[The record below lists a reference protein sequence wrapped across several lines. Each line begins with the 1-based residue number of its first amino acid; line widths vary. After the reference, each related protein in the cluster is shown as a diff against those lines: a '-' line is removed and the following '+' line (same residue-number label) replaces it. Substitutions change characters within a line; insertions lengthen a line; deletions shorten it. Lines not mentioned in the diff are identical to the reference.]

1 MKICIVSNTHP
12 TNDVRLYYKLAM
24 SLAKQNEVYLITTN
38 GIVNDTSNP
47 YQMVVDVSSRHLAIW
62 HLGKKVKE
70 LKPEI
75 IICVEPLTLLI
86 AWVLKKKLKFRVI
99 FDVHEFFAISF
110 SERFPRFFRLPAYL
124 FYQLSLKQLM
134 KIADAVF
141 VVNQEMRNQ
150 LLGRNKRIPSLVLP
164 NYPVKNVWDYECNI
178 PGSLEQLC
186 QMNFDL
192 IYIGGLTEDRGIY
205 KILKVV
211 SLLKRDFPFLKVLI
225 LGKFFKIDTE
235 NRFNQSI
242 NDYNLNAIIYYQ
254 SWIPAEKIGLL
265 LKRCR
270 FGLWIFNPKNRR
282 LRLSTPLKVLE
293 YLSAGLPVI
302 TIKTPLMKALVEKNG
317 VGICSAYQS
326 KAIADA
332 SAKMLRLNDKEY
344 KAMSNKCLELAE
356 NKFNWETMEPELFQ
370 VINGLGK
377 K

>member
-1 MKICIVSNTHP
+1 MKICIVSNSHP

-38 GIVNDTSNP
+38 GIVNNTHNP
-47 YQMVVDVSSRHLAIW
+47 YQIVVDASSRRLAIW
-62 HLGKKVKE
+62 LLGKKVKE

-86 AWVLKKKLKFRVI
+86 AWILKKKLKFKVV
-99 FDVHEFFAISF
+99 FDVHEFFALSF
-110 SERFPRFFRLPAYL
+110 SERFPRVLRFPAYL
-124 FYQLSLKQLM
+124 FYQLFLKQLM

-141 VVNQEMRNQ
+141 TVNQEICNQ
-150 LLGRNKRIPSLVLP
+150 LLGRNKRKPYLVLP

-186 QMNFDL
+186 QMKFDF
-192 IYIGGLTEDRGIY
+192 IYIGGLTEDRGIF

-211 SLLKRDFPFLKVLI
+211 SLLKHDFPFLKVLI
-225 LGKFFKIDTE
+225 LGKFFKTE
-235 NRFNQSI
+235 TEKRFNQSI

-270 FGLWIFNPKNRR
+270 FGLWFFNPKNRR

-302 TIKTPLMKALVEKNG
+302 TIKTPLMKALIEKNG

-326 KAIADA
+326 NALADA
-332 SAKMLRLNDKEY
+332 CAKMLKLSDDEY
-344 KAMSNKCLELAE
+344 NAMSKKCLELSE
-356 NKFNWETMEPELFQ
+356 NKYNWETMEPELFK
-370 VINGLGK
+370 VINGLSK